1 MSDTLGRGI
10 TRLPMNEQIEFVKEI
25 AGRLDSAEIPYMM
38 TGSIALALYA
48 RPRMTRDIDL
58 VIECHP
64 RDSEIIVRLFEPD
77 CYVDAE
83 SVRDAVANRTMFN
96 IIHNEWIIKA
106 DFIVRK
112 ENEYRELEFSR
123 RRQFRIDGKPI
134 WVVAPEDLVLSKLY
148 WSKDSSSDIQ
158 RDDVRSIVQSVQDL
172 DWVYVEKWA
181 VNLEVQELLA
191 EVKGS

>member
-1 MSDTLGRGI
+1 
-10 TRLPMNEQIEFVKEI
+10 MNELLEFVKKI
-25 AGRLDSAEIPYMM
+25 AGRLDSAGIPYMM

-64 RDSEIIVRLFEPD
+64 RDSEIIVQLFEPD

-96 IIHNEWIIKA
+96 IIPNEWIIKA

-123 RRQFRIDGKPI
+123 RRRFRIDGKPV
-134 WVVAPEDLVLSKLY
+134 WAVAPEDLVLSKLY

-172 DWVYVEKWA
+172 DWFYVEKWA
-181 VNLEVQELLA
+181 VNLGVQELLA